1 MWFELII
8 SFVILAWILHYQRIK
23 RLPPGPF
30 SLPILGTLDFI
41 IPSNKSF
48 VERFFSAKFM
58 NYKDFCPIYLGN
70 YVIVLINDFKL
81 AKELFSKDEFSG
93 WYLLLIIFRPP
104 CYVWPASSS

>member
-1 MWFELII
+1 MWFELLI
-8 SFVILAWILHYQRIK
+8 SFVILAWILHYQKIK

-104 CYVWPASSS
+104 YYVWPAS